1 MRTVDNA
8 AIRRHAAVRFRSGF
22 RSDGGHLSR
31 VMEAM
36 AESVRNDL
44 IGDDAPMPRVSKTE
58 DTFRASDCLE
68 QGCISH
74 GCSWPN

>member
-1 MRTVDNA
+1 MLR
-8 AIRRHAAVRFRSGF
+8 
-22 RSDGGHLSR
+22 
-31 VMEAM
+31 METM

-44 IGDDAPMPRVSKTE
+44 VGHDALVPRVSKTE

-74 GCSWPN
+74 GLLLATGMARCVRPNV